1 MRPKYRKDMDKS
13 NGISVE
19 AFLRGVVIL
28 LVTTVVGVALWYF
41 RDVVVYILASAVLA
55 IIGRPLVRYVNSI
68 RIKRF
73 RVPRWAAA
81 ALTLVLMWMIIGG
94 LLSLI
99 VPLVAGR
106 VYELSSLDLRS
117 ALSGVQVPLE
127 KLQSYIATLFVMPE
141 THFSISD
148 IIVSTLREVLNYDTV
163 NTVISSII
171 DTGTSAVIVVFSVS
185 FITFFFLKEDGLFT
199 SMISALFPERYAK
212 NVDNAIDKVSK
223 LLTRYFTG
231 LVTESLIIASVIA
244 VVLLLFGMRS
254 ADACFIAVIMGML
267 NVIPYAGPA
276 IGVLVSI
283 FIGIVSPIEG
293 CTIAYTLGVILSTIC
308 VVKGI
313 DDFVLQPTIYSSR
326 VSAHPLEIFIVILM
340 AGSVGGVVGLL
351 VAVPSYT
358 VLRVFAK
365 EFFSEV
371 SLVRKLTKEI

>member
-1 MRPKYRKDMDKS
+1 MSKGK
-13 NGISVE
+13 GISVE

-28 LVTTVVGVALWYF
+28 LVAAVVGLFIWYF
-41 RDVVVYILASAVLA
+41 REVVVYILISALLA
-55 IIGRPLVRYVNSI
+55 IIGRPLVRQLCRI

-73 RVPRWAAA
+73 RVSRPIAA
-81 ALTLVLMWMIIGG
+81 ALTLVVMWLVIGG
-94 LLSLI
+94 LLSAI
-99 VPLVAGR
+99 VPLVAGK

-117 ALSGVQVPLE
+117 ALNGIQEPLDR
-127 KLQSYIATLFVMPE
+127 LQSYIATIFVMPE
-141 THFSISD
+141 THFSISEVL
-148 IIVSTLREVLNYDTV
+148 VSTLREFLNYDTV
-163 NTVISSII
+163 NAVVSSII
-171 DTGTSAVIVVFSVS
+171 NAGMSAVIIVFSVS

-199 SMISALFPERYAK
+199 SMISALFPERYAG
-212 NVDNAIDKVSK
+212 NVNNAIEKVSK

-231 LVTESLIIASVIA
+231 LLLESFIIASIIA
-244 VVLLLFGMRS
+244 VVLLIFGMNT
-254 ADACFIAVIMGML
+254 ADACFIAVIMGAL

-276 IGVLVSI
+276 IGVLVSM

-293 CTIAYTLGVILSTIC
+293 CTIAYTIGVILGSIC

-340 AGSVGGVVGLL
+340 AGSVGGVIGLL

-365 EFFSEV
+365 EFFSEI